1 MIEGKIITYYL
12 REYEFMLNELRDFA
26 KWRRENFDKNEWE
39 YKGKLPTKAK
49 LKRTRM
55 ILNELMM
62 KVES

>member
-26 KWRRENFDKNEWE
+26 EWQRENFDKPEWE

-55 ILNELMM
+55 LLNELMM